1 MNICN
6 ADNSTS
12 LPWPYLSVN
21 EERNF
26 LEQIFNNMHSEYVWE
41 NAYNQYH
48 VQIYVHAV
56 TLVNLIT
63 TQGVKMMYD
72 MNMFCFCYQR

>member
-1 MNICN
+1 MCERMLIINIMYK
-6 ADNSTS
+6 S
-12 LPWPYLSVN
+12 
-21 EERNF
+21 
-26 LEQIFNNMHSEYVWE
+26 I
-41 NAYNQYH
+41 
-48 VQIYVHAV
+48 HAV